1 MGNQKLLCT
10 EDTKASYIFV
20 KINSS
25 DPKQTDKIM
34 KEVEQIREKEGLK
47 VVIYDTYKI
56 EESLE
61 QNKVDQYKQEE
72 RGL

>member
-1 MGNQKLLCT
+1 
-10 EDTKASYIFV
+10 
-20 KINSS
+20 
-25 DPKQTDKIM
+25 M